1 MHERG
6 LAEAL
11 RIESQPMTAAAV
23 PLHPRPAV
31 RALAARFFGY
41 LSADGLNYALGFLIY
56 GWLVRV
62 LTNQQYGQLSIA
74 TSVYQ
79 ALMMVA
85 ALGLDLTG
93 PKLISDFGGD
103 PMLFAR
109 RAQHLRL
116 AAALL
121 VCGPLQ
127 VGGALYAWHRGQNL
141 LAVVILASFSM
152 VLARALDLTYL
163 AVALRAPAPL
173 AKTRALG
180 LSVYL
185 VILILCT
192 PLVREHLW
200 LVPVLNAVGVTIGR
214 LRLGRLLRLHAPTSH
229 AVARV
234 GSAEI
239 MAQGIKAGGG
249 QLLLL
254 ILQTGDVIL
263 LAKYVSV
270 GAVGQYAMISRLYLL
285 GLAVLGA
292 MFNTFLPEVIQV
304 THQAD
309 KLRHLFRTCLWAN
322 LGLGLLGAA
331 VFYGMGA
338 PLAELLAHRP
348 LSAVRAISPIFAV
361 VFLLMSVANPFLSLL
376 PSLHRGT
383 EYFVGVASAAA
394 LLLALDLALMTRYG
408 AVGAAYGQA
417 MATAYLAL
425 FSILVYLRHV
435 RALHAKNLE
444 AAARDLIGS
453 SWQV

>member
-1 MHERG
+1 
-6 LAEAL
+6 
-11 RIESQPMTAAAV
+11 MTTATV
-23 PLHPRPAV
+23 PVHPRPGV

-93 PKLISDFGGD
+93 PKLIADFGGD

-116 AAALL
+116 AVALL

-127 VGGALYAWHRGQNL
+127 VGGALYAWHRGQSS

-163 AVALRAPAPL
+163 AVALRVPAPL

-185 VILILCT
+185 VILVLCT
-192 PLVREHLW
+192 PLVRQHLW

-214 LRLGRLLRLHAPTSH
+214 LRLGQLLRLHAPVSH
-229 AVARV
+229 AAPQV

-239 MAQGIKAGGG
+239 MIQGIKASGG

-263 LAKYVSV
+263 LARYVST
-270 GAVGQYAMISRLYLL
+270 GTVGQYAMISRLYLL

-292 MFNTFLPEVIQV
+292 MFNTFLPEVV
-304 THQAD
+304 HVAHQAD
-309 KLRHLFRTCLWAN
+309 KLRHLFRTCILAN

-331 VFYGMGA
+331 VFYGIGA

-348 LSAVRAISPIFAV
+348 LPAVRAISPIFAV
-361 VFLLMSVANPFLSLL
+361 VFLLMSAANPFLSML

-383 EYFVGVASAAA
+383 EYFVGIASAAA
-394 LLLALDLALMTRYG
+394 LLLGLDLALMPRYG
-408 AVGAAYGQA
+408 VLGAAYGQA
-417 MATAYLAL
+417 IATAYLAL
-425 FSILVYLRHV
+425 FSILVYSRHV
-435 RALHAKNLE
+435 RALPAANLE
-444 AAARDLIGS
+444 TPPHAVIGTT
-453 SWQV
+453 WET